1 MVQHTITP
9 RTQPLRAIDYR
20 NLMSRRIRSIL
31 LICSSY
37 DAYTLEEDGRLE
49 VQINREY
56 MELNLSNPPSFTR
69 VSSAAEAVEVLKQ
82 RNDFDLVISMFNVGD
97 LDVFHF
103 SKQLK
108 ALHADLPYVLLI
120 NYSKDIYRR
129 IEQEDR
135 SAIDY
140 IFCWHGNADLILAI
154 VKLIEDRM
162 NADNDILGVGVQS
175 ILLVEDSIR
184 YYSTYLPAIY
194 RLVLQQS
201 AEFLKEALN
210 EQQQMLRKRGRPKI
224 LLATNYEEAVML
236 YERYKSNLLG
246 VISDVGFVLHKND
259 PSESEKLDAGID
271 LCRLIRNDDPHMP
284 FLLQSSQESMRA
296 TAQELGV
303 GFVVKYSKTLLI
315 ELSDYISEEFAFGD
329 FVFRDPKTGEIIGRA
344 RDLRDMQRLVQEIPE
359 DVLLYYTSR
368 NRLSKWMYARG
379 LFRLAGMFKAVT
391 ENHFSTVA
399 ELREF
404 ISKAIV
410 EYRIVQGHGV
420 VAHFDAET
428 YNRYI
433 WFARIGEGSLGG
445 KARGLAFIN
454 SMLQRFNLY
463 DKYEGVKVMLPRTVV
478 VATDYFDQFI
488 RDNGLMY
495 VINSDVSDEEIL
507 SEFVSSRLPE
517 ALVIDLRAYIRTV
530 SGPLAVRSSSKLE
543 DSHYQPFAGIYSTYM
558 IPQTKNEDQMLRLLG
573 KAIKSVYA
581 SVYFAASRAY
591 IQASSNLL
599 SEEKMA
605 VVIQDVCG
613 TEDSGYFFPTISG
626 VARSLNYYPIG
637 DEKPEDGI
645 VNMAFGLGKLVVEGG
660 QTLRFSPHYPHNV
673 LQLSTPEFALRD
685 TQRIM
690 YALDLRPEEFK
701 TSLDDAVNLQCFEI
715 NKARHFRNLRY
726 VASTWDMQNQRIS
739 DSSFEEG
746 RKIIT
751 FSQILKYD
759 TIPLAEILC
768 DMLAYGE
775 QELRCPVEIEFAVNM
790 DVPYGE
796 DKIFDLLQIRPI
808 VESPSNS
815 SLDWDQV
822 NPEGALIYAE
832 SALGLGLIEGVS
844 DVIYI
849 RPDRFDASHTQQ
861 MAEEVNRLN
870 TQMRNENRSYVLIGP
885 GRWGSS
891 DPWLGVPIKWPHISE
906 AKVIVECGLEN
917 FRVEPSQ
924 GTHFFQNLTSFGVG
938 YITINPFQGDDR
950 FDVAQ
955 LEALPAL
962 YESEHIRHVRF
973 NAPLYIFVDGRKNR
987 AIIRQ
992 TPPDD
997 SVTEL

>member
-1 MVQHTITP
+1 
-9 RTQPLRAIDYR
+9 
-20 NLMSRRIRSIL
+20 
-31 LICSSY
+31 
-37 DAYTLEEDGRLE
+37 
-49 VQINREY
+49 
-56 MELNLSNPPSFTR
+56 
-69 VSSAAEAVEVLKQ
+69 
-82 RNDFDLVISMFNVGD
+82 
-97 LDVFHF
+97 
-103 SKQLK
+103 
-108 ALHADLPYVLLI
+108 
-120 NYSKDIYRR
+120 
-129 IEQEDR
+129 
-135 SAIDY
+135 
-140 IFCWHGNADLILAI
+140 
-154 VKLIEDRM
+154 
-162 NADNDILGVGVQS
+162 
-175 ILLVEDSIR
+175 
-184 YYSTYLPAIY
+184 
-194 RLVLQQS
+194 
-201 AEFLKEALN
+201 
-210 EQQQMLRKRGRPKI
+210 
-224 LLATNYEEAVML
+224 
-236 YERYKSNLLG
+236 
-246 VISDVGFVLHKND
+246 
-259 PSESEKLDAGID
+259 
-271 LCRLIRNDDPHMP
+271 
-284 FLLQSSQESMRA
+284 
-296 TAQELGV
+296 
-303 GFVVKYSKTLLI
+303 
-315 ELSDYISEEFAFGD
+315 
-329 FVFRDPKTGEIIGRA
+329 
-344 RDLRDMQRLVQEIPE
+344 
-359 DVLLYYTSR
+359 
-368 NRLSKWMYARG
+368 
-379 LFRLAGMFKAVT
+379 
-391 ENHFSTVA
+391 
-399 ELREF
+399 
-404 ISKAIV
+404 
-410 EYRIVQGHGV
+410 
-420 VAHFDAET
+420 
-428 YNRYI
+428 
-433 WFARIGEGSLGG
+433 
-445 KARGLAFIN
+445 
-454 SMLQRFNLY
+454 
-463 DKYEGVKVMLPRTVV
+463 MLPRTVV

-645 VNMAFGLGKLVVEGG
+645 ANMAFGLGKLVVEGG

-832 SALGLGLIEGVS
+832 SALGLGLIEGVC

-906 AKVIVECGLEN
+906 AKVIVESGLEN

-938 YITINPFQGDDR
+938 YITINPFQGDGR

-987 AIIRQ
+987 AIIHQ
-992 TPPDD
+992 ETDQKSPAE
-997 SVTEL
+997 S